1 MLDPAFTFA
10 RPNGAHQ
17 AEIAP
22 PDLPVTRIRPASGP
36 GNLADEPTLRA
47 LFCSQIS
54 ETFAPPRAIFW
65 EGDPAGHV
73 FHVLEG
79 CFRVSRVLQD
89 GRRAIL
95 GFGYAGDLLGASFR
109 KCCPFT
115 AEAVTPVRLRRL
127 PRRRFDELVDG
138 NRDLR
143 SLLLAEISSQM
154 VAAQDHIILLGRTAA
169 DERVAT
175 FLLNIARRTRAGIV
189 APVEIDVPF
198 GRLDIADYLGLTVE
212 TISREISKL
221 KRDGLISTMG
231 PHKIILRRL
240 RALRDVA
247 RMDVEELSGDADA
260 HRQAWRY
267 SAKPGEHQHV

>member
-10 RPNGAHQ
+10 RRNNRQ
-17 AEIAP
+17 TEN
-22 PDLPVTRIRPASGP
+22 VTLDFPLSARLQPGSGP
-36 GNLADEPTLRA
+36 GNRANEPTLRA
-47 LFCSQIS
+47 LFGSQVA

-65 EGDPAGHV
+65 EGDPDGHV

-109 KCCPFT
+109 DCCPFT

-143 SLLLAEISSQM
+143 SLLLAEISSEM
-154 VAAQDHIILLGRTAA
+154 VAAQDHIIHLGRTAA

-189 APVEIDVPF
+189 PPVEIDVPF

-247 RMDVEELSGDADA
+247 RMDVDQPSGDAIA
-260 HRQAWRY
+260 QGQTLRY
-267 SAKPGEHQHV
+267 SA

>member
-10 RPNGAHQ
+10 RPNNRQTENATLDFALSARLQPGG
-17 AEIAP
+17 
-22 PDLPVTRIRPASGP
+22 SSP

-47 LFCSQIS
+47 LFGSQVA

-65 EGDPAGHV
+65 EGDRAGHV

-79 CFRVSRVLQD
+79 CFRLSRVCQD

-95 GFGYAGDLLGASFR
+95 GFGYAGGLLGASFR

-143 SLLLAEISSQM
+143 SLLLADISSEM
-154 VAAQDHIILLGRTAA
+154 VAAQDHIIRLGRTAA

-221 KRDGLISTMG
+221 KHDSLISTDG
-231 PHKIILRRL
+231 PHRIVLRRMGRL
-240 RALRDVA
+240 REIA
-247 RMDVEELSGDADA
+247 RMDAPELD
-260 HRQAWRY
+260 R
-267 SAKPGEHQHV
+267 AKIGIGH